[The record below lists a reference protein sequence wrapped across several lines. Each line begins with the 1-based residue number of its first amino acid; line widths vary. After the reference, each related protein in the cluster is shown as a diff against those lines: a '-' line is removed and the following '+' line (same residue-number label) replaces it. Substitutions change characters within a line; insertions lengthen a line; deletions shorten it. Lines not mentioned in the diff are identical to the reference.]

1 MVHGI
6 LMPNPRKKAIERCKP
21 TGISLPA
28 NILKAAQRIAYARGV
43 SLSWMVRDLLL
54 VAIAAEAA
62 EK

>member
-1 MVHGI
+1 
-6 LMPNPRKKAIERCKP
+6 MPNPRKKAIERCRP

-43 SLSWMVRDLLL
+43 SLSWMVRELLV

-62 EK
+62 DK